1 MVKIAMRVKSII
13 CFVIYIFLLG
23 FHPIAI
29 NAESLSMATRHQKI
43 VNATVRI
50 EVAGIPKGT
59 GFVAAN
65 NIIAT
70 NYHVVQAI
78 IRNTQGGISAKVSAP
93 ITVIKSSGV
102 ILPAEPFNTSQQPQ
116 LSKYI
121 GKDYVLLQVNGLG
134 LKPLQLGDL
143 GKAVPGSSIYI
154 AGYPFGVDQPI
165 VTKGMLST
173 KWKAPGNLGVG
184 DKRNVAWLDVSMNAG
199 NSGGPVIIFGKTPE
213 EDKVIGIATFNL
225 NPFAQR
231 AGDLAEFARQTKERG
246 SVSVM
251 GINIGGFA
259 ELVGNA
265 LRENSLG
272 VGGCVAIEYAKED
285 LKRIAQ

>member
-1 MVKIAMRVKSII
+1 MFIAGALAGCAGNQYNLFDTNV
-13 CFVIYIFLLG
+13 
-23 FHPIAI
+23 
-29 NAESLSMATRHQKI
+29 ESLPMEIRHQKI

-50 EVAGIPKGT
+50 AVAGVPKGT

-70 NYHVVQAI
+70 NFHVVQAI
-78 IRNTQGGISAKVSAP
+78 RRNTQGGISANISEY
-93 ITVIKSSGV
+93 ITVRQSNGV
-102 ILPAEPFNTSQQPQ
+102 ILPAEPYNASQHTQ
-116 LSKYI
+116 LLKYI
-121 GKDYVLLQVNGLG
+121 GKDYVLLKVNGLG
-134 LKPLQLGDL
+134 LKPLQLGEL
-143 GKAVPGSSIYI
+143 GEAVPGSSIYI
-154 AGYPFGVDQPI
+154 AGYPFGVDQAI

-199 NSGGPVIIFGKTPE
+199 NSGGPVIIFGETPE
-213 EDKVIGIATFNL
+213 EDKVVGIATFNL

-231 AGDLAEFARQTKERG
+231 AGELAEFARQTKERG

-272 VGGCVAIEYAKED
+272 VGGCVAIEYVKED
-285 LKRIAQ
+285 LKHIAEPDA

>member
-1 MVKIAMRVKSII
+1 MVKMTMRIKSII
-13 CFVIYIFLLG
+13 YIVILLFLLI
-23 FHPIAI
+23 FQPFAV
-29 NAESLSMATRHQKI
+29 NAEPGQMIIRHQRV

-59 GFVAAN
+59 GFVAASDL
-65 NIIAT
+65 IVT
-70 NYHVVQAI
+70 NYHVVKAI
-78 IRNTQGGISAKVSAP
+78 RRNAQGGISANIAQN
-93 ITVIKSSGV
+93 ITVRLLGGTVLSAKPLRGSESS
-102 ILPAEPFNTSQQPQ
+102 Q

-121 GKDYVLLQVNGLG
+121 GKDYVLLKVNEIN
-134 LKPLQLGDL
+134 LKPLQLGTL
-143 GKAVPGSSIYI
+143 GDALPGSSIYI

-173 KWKAPGNLGVG
+173 KWKAPGYLGVG

-199 NSGGPVIIFGKTPE
+199 NSGGPVIIFGDTPE
-213 EDKVIGIATFNL
+213 KDKVIGIATFNL

-231 AGDLAEFARQTKERG
+231 AGELATFARQTRERG

-272 VGGCVAIEYAKED
+272 VGGCVAIEYVKED
-285 LKRIAQ
+285 LK